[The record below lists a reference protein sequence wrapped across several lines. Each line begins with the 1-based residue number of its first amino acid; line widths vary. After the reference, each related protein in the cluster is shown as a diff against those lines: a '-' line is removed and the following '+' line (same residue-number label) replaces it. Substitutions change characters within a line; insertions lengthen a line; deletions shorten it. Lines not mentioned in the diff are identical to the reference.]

1 MVLKRHKTGTAGTA
15 HALEWDGR
23 APHTARPEPI
33 PLSATT
39 RAWLY
44 VRGPE
49 SVRILIDG
57 TAVGIYGPGNRV
69 SHCTFSEEMD
79 ATLHQADVE
88 QGLILDGWTLEQLT
102 TERRAAQHQ
111 RAPSQPERRNL
122 RLVPD
127 RDPSAD

>member
-1 MVLKRHKTGTAGTA
+1 
-15 HALEWDGR
+15 
-23 APHTARPEPI
+23 
-33 PLSATT
+33 LSATT

-57 TAVGIYGPGNRV
+57 TSVGVYGPGNRV

-88 QGLILDGWTLEQLT
+88 QALILDGWTLEQLT
-102 TERRAAQHQ
+102 TERRVGRPHTAS
-111 RAPSQPERRNL
+111 PQPDRRNL
-122 RLVPD
+122 RLVSD
-127 RDPSAD
+127 RDASEK

>member
-1 MVLKRHKTGTAGTA
+1 
-15 HALEWDGR
+15 
-23 APHTARPEPI
+23 
-33 PLSATT
+33 LSATT

-57 TAVGIYGPGNRV
+57 TSVGVYGPGNRI

-88 QGLILDGWTLEQLT
+88 QALILDGWTLEQLT
-102 TERRAAQHQ
+102 TERRASGPQP
-111 RAPSQPERRNL
+111 APARPERRNL

-127 RDPSAD
+127 RDDSDK

>member
-1 MVLKRHKTGTAGTA
+1 M
-15 HALEWDGR
+15 
-23 APHTARPEPI
+23 
-33 PLSATT
+33 SATT

-57 TAVGIYGPGNRV
+57 TSVGVYGPGNRV

-88 QGLILDGWTLEQLT
+88 QALILDGWTLEQLT
-102 TERRAAQHQ
+102 TERRAA
-111 RAPSQPERRNL
+111 RPPAAPVHTPERRRL

-127 RDPSAD
+127 RDPSDT